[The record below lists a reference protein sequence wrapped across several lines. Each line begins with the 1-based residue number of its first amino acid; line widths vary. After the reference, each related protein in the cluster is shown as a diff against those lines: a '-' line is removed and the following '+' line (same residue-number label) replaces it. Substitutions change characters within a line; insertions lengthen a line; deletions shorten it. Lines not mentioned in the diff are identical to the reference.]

1 MMRLTTQNVALLEDN
16 EDGEEQAPQL
26 SKKQHIINRRGAFK
40 WLPGQFTSL
49 LCPHSSAHSSLLLNG
64 CCPWILVRFMTF
76 PLPHLISL
84 LRWFVWG
91 SLVAMLMAVLPLIQV
106 DVNIFQAT
114 DDTLPVMDFYSTW
127 ALLIVS
133 GFFFTVGSYAFVR
146 AFEEPPKPPLFT
158 WKHFETDELLGA
170 WLFFLGATPAV
181 PYTAIYFIL
190 DPSELLY
197 LGALAA
203 AVVFVLA
210 SLLFVF
216 ACYPSDKVPPPQ
228 PLSAPAH
235 SSLRSTDR
243 SSSHWL
249 VSAAALTTP
258 SSNTSRMI
266 GWQGLGSSSTPPS

>member
-1 MMRLTTQNVALLEDN
+1 MRKGRRMRHNSPRNNTLLTAEEHSNGSQYIARRMLPMAPGELVDLL
-16 EDGEEQAPQL
+16 
-26 SKKQHIINRRGAFK
+26 H
-40 WLPGQFTSL
+40 SL
-49 LCPHSSAHSSLLLNG
+49 TP
-64 CCPWILVRFMTF
+64 
-76 PLPHLISL
+76 

-127 ALLIVS
+127 ALLIIS

-146 AFEEPPKPPLFT
+146 AFEEPPKPPIFT

-181 PYTAIYFIL
+181 PYTAIYFIM
-190 DPSELLY
+190 DPSQLLY

-216 ACYPSDKVPPPQ
+216 ACYPSDKVTIPPPS
-228 PLSAPAH
+228 PPPH
-235 SSLRSTDR
+235 PFCRSTDR
-243 SSSHWL
+243 SSNQWL

-258 SSNTSRMI
+258 SSNTSRMT
-266 GWQGLGSSSTPPS
+266 G